1 MKKVEYEVDLRQP
14 IKDFIKL
21 NISKKFY
28 RYIKRNGYYI
38 TLNDEVIEAY
48 KMCEVGD
55 KLTIFYNEE
64 AICDDH
70 LYEFDIDVLYECEE
84 YMVIYKPKG
93 LKTIPTGYNDFKSLY
108 NAILYYYKKNNINK
122 TIHFINR
129 LDKDTEGILVVAKDK
144 MSANYLSK
152 HLDEV
157 NRYYLAY
164 VCGILDNKE
173 GSINKPIKKGEGIK
187 RIISEDGKEA
197 ITHYRVLKEVNDNS
211 ILELK
216 LDTGRCHQIR
226 VHLSSID
233 HPILGDPLY
242 GDGDDL
248 HLCSYKIE
256 FSDMNN
262 KNISIIKYPSWY
274 KIEKDA

>member
-1 MKKVEYEVDLRQP
+1 MKKLEYIVSEKCE
-14 IKDFIKL
+14 IKEFIKL

-38 TLNDEVIEAY
+38 TLNDKVIEAY
-48 KMCEVGD
+48 KICDVGD
-55 KLTIFYNEE
+55 KLSIFYNEE
-64 AICDDH
+64 SISDNH
-70 LYEFDIDVLYECEE
+70 LYEVDIDILYECDE
-84 YMVIYKPKG
+84 YMIIYKPKG

-144 MSANYLSK
+144 ISANYLSK
-152 HLDEV
+152 HLDDI
-157 NRYYLAY
+157 NRFYLAY
-164 VCGILDNKE
+164 VCGILDVKE
-173 GSINKPIKKGEGIK
+173 GAINKPIKKDEGIK
-187 RIISEDGKEA
+187 RVINEDGKAA
-197 ITHYRVLKEVNDNS
+197 ITNYKVLYEVNGNS

-226 VHLSSID
+226 VHLSSIG
-233 HPILGDPLY
+233 HPIVGDPLY

-262 KNISIIKYPSWY
+262 KYISIIKYPSWY
-274 KIEKDA
+274 KFEKDA